1 MQDGVSVKGGG
12 IRGGKGVERGIDF
25 SFYEREKGFW
35 GELGVLDRV
44 EFTVHRGAAGGFGL
58 GGLGYPLIS

>member
-1 MQDGVSVKGGG
+1 MELRWIHSM
-12 IRGGKGVERGIDF
+12 RG
-25 SFYEREKGFW
+25 EKGFW
-35 GELGVLDRV
+35 GELGVLGRV